1 MTTRW
6 LLIGDPDWAPLS
18 AFAEGLSLIG
28 VDAFWTPINDWA
40 RQECD
45 AVAIYGLRHQGQDV
59 LTYYAGRGVP
69 VVVIDHGYVKRVNI
83 STDLPTGYLQVGIN
97 RLGWVPKQAPSR
109 DRVEA
114 LDVTPRV
121 REPKQIRRAVI
132 MGQVPY
138 DASHRLN
145 AQQLTRC
152 YEALFD
158 ELRQAGIPNVVF
170 RGHPLAN
177 ESLSGSGVNPSI
189 PRDGMRPID
198 DAIRNADLVVSIN
211 SNSGL
216 EAIIDGCPA
225 IVLKPSHYT
234 EAAYRW
240 PVLTNLIEPAPI
252 ELVNDLLARIAYAQ
266 WTDAEIRAGLPHR
279 FLQSIGAIP

>member
-1 MTTRW
+1 MTRW
-6 LLIGDPDWAPLS
+6 LLIGDPDWAPLA
-18 AFAEGLSLIG
+18 AFAAGLSLIG

-40 RQECD
+40 RDECD

-59 LTYYAGRGVP
+59 VAHYAARGVP
-69 VVVIDHGYVKRVNI
+69 VVVIDHGYMKRVNVAA
-83 STDLPTGYLQVGIN
+83 DLPTGYLQVGIN
-97 RLGWVPKQAPSR
+97 RLGWVPPQAPR
-109 DRVEA
+109 DRFEA
-114 LDVTPRV
+114 LGIAPRQ
-121 REPKQIRRAVI
+121 RPAKEIRRAVI

-145 AQQLTRC
+145 AAQLTLC
-152 YEALFD
+152 YEALYD
-158 ELRQAGIPNVVF
+158 ELRQAGIRNVVF

-177 ESLSGSGVNPSI
+177 ESESGGGVNPRV

-198 DAIRNADLVVSIN
+198 DAIRHADLVVSIN
-211 SNSGL
+211 SNAGL

-225 IVLKPSHYT
+225 AVLKASHYT

-240 PVLTNLIEPAPI
+240 PVITSAIEPAPV
-252 ELVNDLLARIAYAQ
+252 ELVNDLLARLAYAQ